1 MSNYSGVYVA
11 RLDNVSI
18 NHGRALVQINLAA
31 GFVAEILR
39 AWVSFS
45 ATTSVAT
52 EVAIGRRTTAGTVTS
67 FTPVQ
72 LQGGAATTA
81 TAGVNASVDS
91 TAGAVLWRE
100 FCNQQGNWLYL
111 PVPEE
116 RISIPPSGRVALYF
130 PTAPS
135 AVNVSAGIVWGEI
148 G

>member
-11 RLDNVSI
+11 RLDAVSI
-18 NHGRALVQINLAA
+18 AHGRAIVQINLAA
-31 GFVAEILR
+31 GFIGEILR

-45 ATTSVAT
+45 AATSVAT
-52 EVAIGRRTTAGTVTS
+52 EVGISRRSTAGTVTS
-67 FTPVQ
+67 FTPIK

-91 TAGAVLWRE
+91 TQTDVLFRE

-135 AVNVSAGIVWGEI
+135 AVTVSAGIVWGEI